1 MKFIYGTT
9 NQAKIEQVKEY
20 FEYFKIPLEII
31 SLKDIG
37 FEEEILENG
46 ATFEENSYIKAKAVL
61 EFCKK
66 KQIKEMIVTDDAGL
80 CVDAL
85 HGEPGIY
92 SARYAGKNA
101 TQKEVLDK
109 LLKNM
114 EQIEE
119 KSRTAK
125 FVCVLT
131 AILPNEELIVCKGE
145 TNGKIAKKVGTM
157 GKLTYGPVFI
167 PDGMNKVMNDLTE
180 EELGTTHREKAF
192 RELIK
197 QLQLKNIEELK

>member
-1 MKFIYGTT
+1 MRFIYGTT
-9 NQAKIEQVKEY
+9 NKAKIEQVKEY
-20 FEYFKIPLEII
+20 FTYSQMPIEIM
-31 SLKDIG
+31 SLQDIG
-37 FEEEILENG
+37 FQGTIEENG
-46 ATFEENSYIKAKAVL
+46 TTFEENSYIKAKAIL
-61 EFCKK
+61 EFCQQRKI
-66 KQIKEMIVTDDAGL
+66 QEIIVTDDAGL

-101 TQKEVLDK
+101 TQKETLDK

-114 EQIEE
+114 EQV
-119 KSRTAK
+119 KDRTAT

-131 AILPNEELIVCKGE
+131 AILMNGEVVVCRGE
-145 TNGKIAKKVGTM
+145 TKGKIAKEAGTM

-167 PDGMNKVMNDLTE
+167 PEGSKKVMNDLTE

-192 RELIK
+192 RELIEK
-197 QLQLKNIEELK
+197 LQFKNREDLQ